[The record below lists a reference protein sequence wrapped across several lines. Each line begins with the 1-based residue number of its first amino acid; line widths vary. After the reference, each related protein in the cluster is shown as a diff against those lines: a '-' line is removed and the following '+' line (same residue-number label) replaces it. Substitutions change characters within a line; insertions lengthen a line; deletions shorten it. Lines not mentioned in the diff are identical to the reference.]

1 MKGKEDSKAH
11 VYVRATQ
18 VVWVVVG
25 LSMLF
30 LIYRVFSEL
39 I

>member
-1 MKGKEDSKAH
+1 MNEKEESKAL

-18 VVWVVVG
+18 IVWVVVG